1 MSAQRYDLRQIDREL
16 FELAKWWDGAM
27 LACKIVGILLGLL
40 VILTGL
46 LSKIIP
52 VAAILLTLVAEFCS
66 WNSGRFKGMAET
78 LLTKL
83 DWNDAFGRKFSRK
96 EISDL
101 LMDLPARFRR
111 SFSEEIQEQYFTAR
125 TLPGARRA
133 VENLLESSWWSKHLS
148 KKIGFRYQV
157 ATWVIVVASL
167 AILIVTIQTVKDFD
181 QLASVGRAITSFV
194 MCIFSFGL
202 LKLSYAYSSFS
213 AKAAQIESRAEEL
226 LNAEPTQEEA
236 ITLMYDYQ
244 IVRLKAPLI
253 PTWLYKHFQ
262 SDLNAL
268 WNQRRQSEPYAPL
281 SSSDS

>member
-27 LACKIVGILLGLL
+27 LTCKIAGVLLGLV

-46 LSKIIP
+46 FSKSIPFVAII
-52 VAAILLTLVAEFCS
+52 LTLVAEFCS

-78 LLTKL
+78 LLSKL
-83 DWNDAFGRKFSRK
+83 DWNDAFDRKFSGK

-101 LMDLPARFRR
+101 LMDVPERFRQC
-111 SFSEEIQEQYFTAR
+111 FSADIQEQYFATR
-125 TLPGARRA
+125 TVPGARRA

-148 KKIGFRYQV
+148 KKIGFRYQI
-157 ATWVIVVASL
+157 ATWVIVVASFV
-167 AILIVTIQTVKDFD
+167 ILIVTIQTVKDFD

-226 LNAEPTQEEA
+226 LNAQPTQEEA

-253 PTWLYKHFQ
+253 PTWLYKQFQ
-262 SDLNAL
+262 PDLNAL
-268 WNQRRQSEPYAPL
+268 WNQFRQSDPDAPL
-281 SSSDS
+281 